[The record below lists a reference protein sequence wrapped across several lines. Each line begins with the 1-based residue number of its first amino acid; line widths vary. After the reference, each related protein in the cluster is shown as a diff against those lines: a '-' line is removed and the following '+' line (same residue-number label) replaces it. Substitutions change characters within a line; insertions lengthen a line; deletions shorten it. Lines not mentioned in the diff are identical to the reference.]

1 MEKSL
6 FKNILSIVNE
16 NIDECKKYLDK
27 VKTTEDLKNLTI
39 NQLIELRT
47 ICRKQ
52 QSRMD
57 SVLRCELY
65 HLIGMGQLTII
76 QQTQLLSLIKKWT
89 TYRGDIKTIT
99 SNLTTIDSLPSLPTE
114 STYDCKVLKVK
125 LTSKGRVANDFTQEL
140 LLEEPTLDEA
150 DSDTLVIPTNIT
162 NVSRSDKLKAVCHKN
177 GIEIEY
183 LPDIQAYR
191 LKDRKSVRELS
202 MLLGN
207 AVRNTI
213 FKKIIEPNAAKAH
226 LNEFNQYSYGFNI
239 DVTRTLDVTNVDKCL
254 IIRDVKQAAWN
265 RIENLYEELTKS
277 K

>member
-39 NQLIELRT
+39 NQLIELRNV
-47 ICRKQ
+47 CRKQ

-65 HLIGMGQLTII
+65 HLIGMGQLTVI
-76 QQTQLLSLIKKWT
+76 QQTQFLSLIKKWT

-125 LTSKGRVANDFTQEL
+125 LTSKGRVANEYTQEL

-150 DSDTLVIPTNIT
+150 DSDTLIIPTNIT
-162 NVSRSDKLKAVCHKN
+162 NVSRSDKLKAVCHEN

-183 LPDIQAYR
+183 LPDVQAYR
-191 LKDRKSVRELS
+191 LKDRESVRELS

-213 FKKIIEPNAAKAH
+213 FKKIIGPNAAKAQ

-265 RIENLYEELTKS
+265 RIEKLYEELTKS